1 MSDASV
7 VRLAIQVGKK
17 PAEDFGKFV
26 FGEPGHAVERIAQ
39 LFDDLKRGRKSPAIF
54 AENVGSMLRDE
65 MARRQRMP
73 SQQYL
78 AFAAEITNA
87 IQRAL
92 LTSPPIF
99 RDLYAFL
106 PTLLEVWIACEPTL
120 DLLPF
125 GEAYSLLKTQLGIAE
140 RVVYFQADPTHHTY
154 LVQTLRN
161 EGVEE
166 PLIEKLLLCRIP
178 EPYRQ
183 PVALY
188 FRSNLP
194 TVGFEAP
201 SPPLLRRR
209 ENGYHLERPVPR
221 DWMRYL
227 TETQTNEHELKLR
240 EYLALNS
247 I

>member
-7 VRLAIQVGKK
+7 VRLALQIGKK
-17 PAEDFGKFV
+17 PTEDFGKFV
-26 FGEPGHAVERIAQ
+26 FGEPGQAVERIAQ
-39 LFDDLKRGRKSPAIF
+39 LFDDLERGRKSPSIF

-73 SQQYL
+73 SGQYL

-106 PTLLEVWIACEPTL
+106 PTLAEVWIACEPTL
-120 DLLPF
+120 DLIQF
-125 GEAYSLLKTQLGIAE
+125 SEAYSLLKTQLGIAE

-154 LVQTLRN
+154 LVQTLRK

-166 PLIEKLLLCRIP
+166 LLIAKLLLCRIS

-188 FRSNLP
+188 LRSGLP
-194 TVGFEAP
+194 TVGFVAP
-201 SPPLLRRR
+201 SPPPVKRR
-209 ENGYHLERPVPR
+209 EGGYYLERPVPR

-227 TETQTNEHELKLR
+227 SEIQTDEHERKLR
-240 EYLALNS
+240 EYLAFNN